1 MEKLI
6 SILVW
11 LDMKLHKCT
20 HKQWTGIDGYWI
32 AYGTIGRLDRLPTK
46 QEIIKPYLDKLKEQ
60 VEENSIIDYAEDLYD
75 GGQLVISY
83 FELCHIIDNLLSEQG
98 E

>member
-11 LDMKLHKCT
+11 LDRKLHKCT

-32 AYGTIGRLDRLPTK
+32 AYGKI
-46 QEIIKPYLDKLKEQ
+46 KEQ
-60 VEENSIIDYAEDLYD
+60 EE
-75 GGQLVISY
+75 
-83 FELCHIIDNLLSEQG
+83 
-98 E
+98 